1 MAAEGKLNGKV
12 ALVTGGSGAIGSE
25 ICRSLAS
32 ERAIIVVAGL
42 NGNDE
47 VTSAHTAGGK
57 AIFVKTD
64 QSPEADVAALDKAV
78 EAFGGV
84 QVVVQ
89 VAGITAMPNAAIEE
103 TTMDSWEKV
112 FAVNC
117 KAHFS

>member
-32 ERAIIVVAGL
+32 ERAIIVVAGY

-47 VTSAHTAGGK
+47 VISAHTAAGGK

-64 QSPEADVAALDKAV
+64 QSPEADAVAAFDKAV
-78 EAFGGV
+78 
-84 QVVVQ
+84 
-89 VAGITAMPNAAIEE
+89 
-103 TTMDSWEKV
+103 
-112 FAVNC
+112 
-117 KAHFS
+117 